1 MKRESGGFSRVETTL
16 FPTMLVTEQVSQ
28 GEEKQLKY
36 KGRRAVIDSSDD
48 EKPSLD
54 AEDSPKQGKMITK
67 IDKDKNVDLV
77 KSNEQKEA
85 HTIAEHIMESEFT
98 KDKRKGIMQE
108 PELPKKIKKKERI
121 QLSLDEELA
130 QKLYAEELAKET
142 ARQEQENSKKQKLD
156 EQAEV
161 QVDSDQE
168 EVEMKKYIK
177 IVLGEEIAIDAI
189 PLATKPLVIIDWK
202 LISKGRIS
210 SYHIIRANGSS
221 KRYT

>member
-1 MKRESGGFSRVETTL
+1 SKEL
-16 FPTMLVTEQVSQ
+16 
-28 GEEKQLKY
+28 EKQLKY

-54 AEDSPKQGKMITK
+54 VEDSPKQGKMIAK
-67 IDKDKNVDLV
+67 IDKDENVDLV
-77 KSNEQKEA
+77 KSNEQREA

-108 PELPKKIKKKERI
+108 PELPKKIKEKERI

-130 QKLYAEELAKET
+130 QKLYAKELAKET
-142 ARQEQENSKKQKLD
+142 TRQEQENSKKQKLD

-202 LISKGRIS
+202 IISEGWIS